1 MAQAEARHVNTRGL
15 PLKGARPLDAPALAV
30 GSKNRQATHPEGRW
44 PRQKLTPTG
53 FVATRLVLVKSAV
66 QIYDE

>member
-1 MAQAEARHVNTRGL
+1 MAQAEAALMDAHL
-15 PLKGARPLDAPALAV
+15 MLDAPALAV